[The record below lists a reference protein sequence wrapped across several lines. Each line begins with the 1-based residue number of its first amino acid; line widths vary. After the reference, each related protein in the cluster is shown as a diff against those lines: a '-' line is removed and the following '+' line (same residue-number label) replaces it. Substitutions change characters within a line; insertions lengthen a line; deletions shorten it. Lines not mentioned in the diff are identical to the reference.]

1 MFKDKLR
8 VVTMYKNMT
17 NSCQLKDT
25 QFDHCNCAPN
35 VSARV
40 TAGDNLGRYIYI
52 SPSLVHAMPHTD
64 LTK

>member
-1 MFKDKLR
+1 
-8 VVTMYKNMT
+8 MYKNMT

-40 TAGDNLGRYIYI
+40 TAGDNPGRYIYI
-52 SPSLVHAMPHTD
+52 AVTGPRHAPH
-64 LTK
+64 